1 MHGQSTIPAMTELAA
16 ALGVAIH
23 DPAPPREIRFFHA
36 GCWLH
41 GFDWGGTGS
50 PVLLLLGGTYGSGDI
65 VMRWIAGVLFVIAIS
80 TDWVDGY
87 LARKYDIVSDFGKL
101 WDPIADK
108 LLTGAGFVGLAILGE
123 WPWWVVIVILLRE
136 WGITVHRFI
145 VAKQHIVAAA
155 WMGKLKTALQGVTL
169 GWWLLPLHEFIG
181 MDWWTGIGDVL
192 MYATLLLT
200 VLSGIDYVAAQL
212 RGARSEGRS

>member
-1 MHGQSTIPAMTELAA
+1 MAIPRQLPNAITIARIPLA
-16 ALGVAIH
+16 VV
-23 DPAPPREIRFFHA
+23 FF
-36 GCWLH
+36 
-41 GFDWGGTGS
+41 
-50 PVLLLLGGTYGSGDI
+50 VLLLLGGTYGSDDI
-65 VMRWIAGVLFVIAIS
+65 VVRWVAGVLFVIAIS

-123 WPWWVVIVILLRE
+123 WPWWVVTIILLRE

-169 GWWLLPLHEFIG
+169 GWWLLPLHEVIG
-181 MDWWTGIGDVL
+181 MQWWTGVGIVL

-200 VLSGIDYVAAQL
+200 VLSGVDYIAAQM
-212 RGARSEGRS
+212 RGARSAGRS